1 MARSAGSASSN
12 DVAEIMR
19 QLGILPKA
27 GNLGERAVIALAN
40 LQTHL
45 RRR

>member
-1 MARSAGSASSN
+1 VD
-12 DVAEIMR
+12 DVEIMR

-27 GNLGERAVIALAN
+27 GSRGERAVIALAN
-40 LQTHL
+40 LQTQL